1 MPLMHA
7 GTGDGVIGAI
17 MHDLGVEDEASLT
30 QVAINVGG
38 SLGFV
43 VADCLCRTGAV
54 GGR

>member
-30 QVAINVGG
+30 QVAINMWE
-38 SLGFV
+38 
-43 VADCLCRTGAV
+43 
-54 GGR
+54 GRIRVRCG